1 MVLATTLINLI
12 IALTLLNVWLFRF
25 NKKTKYRGGGANS
38 MKDEFKVYG
47 LPPWFMYLTGIF
59 KITLALLLII
69 GIWANQIN
77 IYAYMMLSLL
87 MIGAIIMHFK
97 VNDPIIKSVPALS
110 LLTLLIGVLF
120 INLQAVIF

>member
-1 MVLATTLINLI
+1 MVLVTTLINLI

-25 NKKTKYRGGGANS
+25 NKKTKYRGGNANS
-38 MKDEFKVYG
+38 MKDEFKLYG
-47 LPPWFMYLTGIF
+47 LPAWFMYLTGLF

-77 IYAYMMLSLL
+77 IYAYMILSLL

-97 VNDPIIKSVPALS
+97 INDPIIKSVPALS
-110 LLTLLIGVLF
+110 LLTLLIVVLF
-120 INLQAVIF
+120 INLQIVIF